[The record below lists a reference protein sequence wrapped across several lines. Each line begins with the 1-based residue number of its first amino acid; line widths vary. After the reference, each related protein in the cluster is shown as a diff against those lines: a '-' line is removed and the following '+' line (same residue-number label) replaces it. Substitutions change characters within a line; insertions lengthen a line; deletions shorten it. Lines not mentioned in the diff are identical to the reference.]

1 MARKIKREK
10 IIRDLEAISKKL
22 EIIGEDKRAL
32 ELMAISKL
40 MITEEYLDL
49 QQKGEGKEGNKPEET
64 PQDPTQDQ

>member
-22 EIIGEDKRAL
+22 EAIGDDKRSL

-40 MITEEYLDL
+40 LITEEYLDL
-49 QQKGEGKEGNKPEET
+49 QQKGEGQEANKAKET
-64 PQDPTQDQ
+64 QDPTQDQ